1 MPLRSTELQSTTEI
15 LVAVPSANSF
25 TLAEIQALR
34 DTSNM
39 ALRALD
45 DLRSQLAEARK
56 DRDRYIVRVKLLE
69 ARLETIREVNAGK
82 WDDRPW

>member
-15 LVAVPSANSF
+15 LVAIPPANSF

-34 DTSNM
+34 DSANM

-45 DLRSQLAEARK
+45 DLRAQLAVTRAE
-56 DRDRYIVRVKLLE
+56 RDRYILRTKLLE
-69 ARLETIREVNAGK
+69 ARIETIREVNAGK

>member
-15 LVAVPSANSF
+15 LVAIPPANSF

-34 DTSNM
+34 DSANM
-39 ALRALD
+39 ALRALE
-45 DLRSQLAEARK
+45 DLRGQLAEARK

-69 ARLETIREVNAGK
+69 ARLETIREVSSGK